1 MLIARM
7 LLVSLLSILINRF
20 SSIKIGPKM
29 QFVLMIGALRG
40 GISYA
45 LAMNYNDSREQRA
58 ILTATLVSILF
69 PIFMCGLPLPF
80 ILNKLGLVSE
90 TKPAKE
96 NELFIKQE
104 ARKMNM
110 WRKIDIQYLT
120 PLLVRKSTVN
130 EENIA
135 NVSFIQE
142 LGAKQGILDAT
153 IELK

>member
-90 TKPAKE
+90 SKPAKE
-96 NELFIKQE
+96 NVIFLYNNGFMVPNCFLK
-104 ARKMNM
+104 
-110 WRKIDIQYLT
+110 
-120 PLLVRKSTVN
+120 VN
-130 EENIA
+130 QTDHSIGFMS
-135 NVSFIQE
+135 NVSTDPEPIIYGEFY
-142 LGAKQGILDAT
+142 K
-153 IELK
+153 